1 MNTELNRDLMIA
13 MLRKGSTGDEMLN
26 ILNVIVPDSDVDAV
40 VNEDVVD
47 VVEVAEDA
55 DTMEDVIVEDAELA
69 VV

>member
-1 MNTELNRDLMIA
+1 MNTELNRDLMVS
-13 MLRKGSTGDEMLN
+13 MLRRGSTGDEMLN
-26 ILNVIVPDSDVDAV
+26 ILNAIVPDSDVDAV